1 MENGPYLLPQSSLL
15 KDKMQ
20 QTIKQWYEQISTHKK
35 ELMQHALAQR
45 TKYVTIV
52 LEDVFQPFNAS
63 AIVRTAEIFGLQDV
77 HVTELRNNFRPS
89 VSISRGATKWLDVYQ
104 HQSTSVCI
112 KNLKE
117 KGYLIAASCLNEES
131 IKLETVPIDQ
141 KIALLFGNE
150 LVGLASSTI
159 EEADIAFHIPMFGFT
174 KSFNVSVSVAL
185 CLQHLMQKIR
195 QSTFLW
201 QLTEDEKILIEYTW
215 CRQLTQRKR

>member
-1 MENGPYLLPQSSLL
+1 MDNGSYLLPQSSFL
-15 KDKMQ
+15 KEKMQ
-20 QTIKQWYEQISTHKK
+20 QMIKQWYEQISTHKK
-35 ELMQHALAQR
+35 ELIQHALAQR

-77 HVTELRNNFRPS
+77 HVAELRNNFRPS

-104 HQSTSVCI
+104 HQTTSICI

-117 KGYLIAASCLNEES
+117 NGYLIAASSLNEQS
-131 IKLETVPIDQ
+131 IKLEAVPIDQ

-150 LVGLASSTI
+150 LIGLASSTI
-159 EEADIAFHIPMFGFT
+159 KEADITFHIPMFGFT

-195 QSTFLW
+195 QSNISW
-201 QLTEDEKILIEYTW
+201 QLTEDEKLAIEYAW
-215 CRQLTQRKR
+215 CKKLIQRK